1 MTASSL
7 PDQILTPL
15 ERIQQ
20 AERDCSH
27 QIRVAQDAADARIQ
41 QARKQAALLKRDA
54 IATGREQGER
64 DYQAA
69 LVAARHEAQQI
80 VAQAHA
86 CTENLAHSSNACFD
100 QMVDRA
106 LAVIL
111 AMPPPEEGVV
121 DES

>member
-1 MTASSL
+1 MMASSP
-7 PDQILTPL
+7 PDLILTPL

-27 QIRVAQDAADARIQ
+27 QIRVAQDAADTCIQ
-41 QARKQAALLKRDA
+41 QARKQAATLKRDA
-54 IATGREQGER
+54 VAAGREQGEQ

-69 LVAARHEAQQI
+69 LAAAQRDARQI
-80 VAQAHA
+80 VAQAQAHTDDLARSSDA
-86 CTENLAHSSNACFD
+86 CLD

-111 AMPPPEEGVV
+111 GIPPPEAGGV

>member
-1 MTASSL
+1 MSASSL

-27 QIRVAQDAADARIQ
+27 QIRAAQDAADARIQ
-41 QARKQAALLKRDA
+41 QARKQAAILKRDA
-54 IATGREQGER
+54 IAIGREQGGQ

-69 LVAARHEAQQI
+69 LVAARCEAQQI

-111 AMPPPEEGVV
+111 AIPPPAEGGI